1 MNSDKQA
8 APAVPGENRIIW
20 GVAITQLIGLGVL
33 FHAFTLF
40 LKPLNAEF
48 GWSAFEV
55 TTALTLALFVAD
67 VVAIP
72 IGYLMDRRGG
82 RIIMTMGAVIGAAAL
97 FFASRSS
104 NLTELYLAFI
114 GVGVSQSM
122 LLGNIPASVIAAN
135 VSDYRRGLTYVAI
148 VGGLSSAV
156 AAPFVS
162 VIITEFGWRAG
173 MVSLGAILILG
184 PGLICAFALR
194 GTVGSRTEEFAR
206 RKAAISQGR
215 LPSAAQG
222 GTSPLRSALRTR
234 TFWAL
239 TIAFSVHWYVMSGIS
254 VHLVPLL
261 DERGLATGLAVT
273 IFALTGPAAV
283 VGRLIMHFLDPMG
296 SARRTGRL
304 AFPIFACGML
314 ILIFAA
320 AFGVAGHFIFAFVH
334 GAAGGVLMI
343 VRQTVIAEIF
353 GLRGYAAISGAMST
367 ISILPRT
374 MSPVTLALLRDGFG
388 GYQPVL
394 WFLFGLILLGTL
406 AYFIGTADRRRP
418 AH

>member
-1 MNSDKQA
+1 MNSDRQA

-20 GVAITQLIGLGVL
+20 AVAITQLIGVGVL
-33 FHAFTLF
+33 FHSFTLF

-48 GWSAFEV
+48 GWTAFQVTSAF
-55 TTALTLALFVAD
+55 TLALFVAD

-82 RIIMTMGAVIGAAAL
+82 RVIMTMGAVIGAVAL
-97 FFASRSS
+97 FSASRIS
-104 NLTELYLAFI
+104 NLTEFNLAFVA
-114 GVGVSQSM
+114 VGVAQSM

-135 VSDYRRGLTYVAI
+135 VRDYRRGLTYVAI
-148 VGGLSSAV
+148 IGGLSSAV
-156 AAPFVS
+156 AAPIVS
-162 VIITEFGWRAG
+162 VIINQHGWRAG
-173 MVSLGAILILG
+173 MVALASILILG

-206 RKAAISQGR
+206 RKMAISEGR

-234 TFWAL
+234 AFWAL
-239 TIAFSVHWYVMSGIS
+239 TVAFSVHWYVMSGIS

-261 DERGLATGLAVT
+261 DERGLSTGLAVT

-314 ILIFAA
+314 ILIFAG
-320 AFGVAGHFIFAFVH
+320 AFGAAGHFIFAFVH
-334 GAAGGVLMI
+334 GAAGGVIMI

-374 MSPVTLALLRDGFG
+374 MSPVTLALLRDGLG

-406 AYFIGTADRRRP
+406 AYFIGTSDRRRP